1 MVSRWRNAIVIAFVM
16 VFSGSTAFAEDQ
28 SAFYAGLRLV
38 GSAAEI
44 DDVETSGF
52 GGPFVDRH
60 SSDLAGGVGGVLGYR
75 WGALPVRTEME
86 VAHRFRF
93 DWDFRDG
100 TSPPVGYQNNV
111 QSTNVLFN
119 ILLELR
125 NRTDFTPF
133 FGGTIGWARNRT
145 EVERSVNGSG
155 VSTSQ
160 TNSENNFAWGA
171 MAGLEWAFARHWGIE
186 LAYRYI
192 NLGSVGTGL
201 FPTGEKVTADDYT
214 SHDVL
219 LSGMF
224 KW

>member
-1 MVSRWRNAIVIAFVM
+1 MFRCRNACLIACLVIS
-16 VFSGSTAFAEDQ
+16 SGSHAFAEDQ
-28 SAFYAGLRLV
+28 SGFYAGLRLV

-60 SSDLAGGVGGVLGYR
+60 SSDLAGGIGGVFGYQ
-75 WGALPVRTEME
+75 WDKLPVRTEME

-100 TSPPVGYQNNV
+100 ATPAIGYQNNV

-119 ILLELR
+119 ILVEIR
-125 NRTDFTPF
+125 NRTAFTPF
-133 FGGTIGWARNRT
+133 FGGTIGWARNRS
-145 EVERSVNGSG
+145 EVERSINGSG
-155 VSTSQ
+155 VSTSH

-171 MAGLEWAFARHWGIE
+171 MAGLEWAFARHWGLE
-186 LAYRYI
+186 VAYRYI
-192 NLGSVGTGL
+192 NLGSVSTGL
-201 FPTGEKVTADDYT
+201 FPTGEKVTANDYI

-224 KW
+224 RW